1 MVNKYIKAIFL
12 TSILFL
18 IGVFLM
24 NVLDSSRI
32 ENVSNEI
39 EIALLDSEATQQ
51 LFFYETIFDE
61 SESVCVVLSE
71 RIDLQ
76 IEKTR
81 TLLSELESTNSQV
94 MFGDTKI
101 PKLKYRIQNI
111 QLYLLIEKAR
121 KDCGNVNVSP
131 VLYFFPENESC
142 ADCVVQAKVLDSL
155 VLQNNKLRVFAMPVG
170 TDIPVADALAIK
182 YGVSTYPAVV
192 IEGKVFT
199 GLISEEVLKS
209 AISS

>member
-18 IGVFLM
+18 IGVSLM
-24 NVLDSSRI
+24 NFFDTSRI

-39 EIALLDSEATQQ
+39 EVALLDSEATQQ
-51 LFFYETIFDE
+51 LIFYESIFED
-61 SESVCVVLSE
+61 SDSVCKILSD
-71 RIDLQ
+71 RIDSQ

-81 TLLSELESTNSQV
+81 TLLSELESTNAQV
-94 MFGDTKI
+94 MFGDTRI

-121 KDCGNVNVSP
+121 KDCGGISVIP
-131 VLYFFPENESC
+131 VLYFFPENELC
-142 ADCVVQAKVLDSL
+142 VDCVVQAKVLDSI
-155 VLQNNKLRVFAMPVG
+155 VQQNSKLRVFALPVG
-170 TDIPVADALAIK
+170 TDIPVADVLAIK
-182 YGVSTYPAVV
+182 HSVFRYPSVV
-192 IEGKVFT
+192 IEGELFE
-199 GLISEEVLKS
+199 GLVSEEALKS